1 MDVCSSSYFGVSGNI
16 GRKETFMAG
25 KPYYTTFKIG
35 QICGVNPTTVQN
47 WIKENKLR
55 AFQTPGGHRR
65 VQSEDLIAFL
75 KKFGMPIPPELDQK
89 APLILIVDDETDIL
103 DMIGDL
109 MQSEDRDVEVA
120 KAQSG
125 VEALL
130 MIGERKPDL
139 LILDLKMPGM
149 DGYEVCHKLKSSPG
163 TRNIRIVAIS
173 GDHSKAVEER
183 IMETGAD
190 LFFTKPLDIVEFRQR
205 CFMLLQ

>member
-1 MDVCSSSYFGVSGNI
+1 VNVCGSSYPVVSANNR
-16 GRKETFMAG
+16 RKETFMAG
-25 KPYYTTFKIG
+25 KPYYTTFKIS

-47 WIKENKLR
+47 WIKENKLK

-89 APLILIVDDETDIL
+89 APLILIVDDEKDIL

-149 DGYEVCHKLKSSPG
+149 NGYEVCHKLKSSPG

-183 IMETGAD
+183 IMKTGAD
-190 LFFTKPLDIVEFRQR
+190 LFFTKPLDIVEFRR
-205 CFMLLQ
+205 SCFTLL